1 MPRLYLAQFQWKHWP
16 MTVGVTSK
24 GLRILE
30 FKPMAEIKAREQSK
44 DLELEVVFDKK
55 TTSPYVQQ
63 IDQYFNGERKV
74 FDIPLDLIGTAFQL
88 RVWHFLLSIP
98 SGKVACYQEAAEAAG
113 NVKAVRAAGMA
124 NNRNPVSVVVPCHRV
139 VGKNGDLVGYGGGL
153 DMKEAL
159 LSLEGISVHQKRIT
173 EASAWMKNR

>member
-1 MPRLYLAQFQWKHWP
+1 MPKLYMDQLQWKHWP
-16 MTVGVTSK
+16 MTLGVTSK
-24 GLRILE
+24 GLRVLE
-30 FKPMAEIKAREQSK
+30 FKSMDEIADREK
-44 DLELEVVFDKK
+44 KRNPELEVVLDKK
-55 TTSPYVQQ
+55 AAAPYRQQ
-63 IDQYFNGERKV
+63 VEQYFEGDREV
-74 FDIPLDLIGTAFQL
+74 FDVPLDLNGTAFQL

-98 SGKVACYQEAAEAAG
+98 YGKVACYQEAAEAAG

-139 VGKNGDLVGYGGGL
+139 VGKNGALVGYGGGL

-159 LSLEGISVHQKRIT
+159 LSLEGISVDNKRIT